1 MLHIAP
7 RARVA
12 LSSHSVDIFKL
23 GGTIVQDVMASA
35 TQVLGAQVI
44 DLTRGKVILLVAQP
58 GREFIWDSR
67 FLPASRL
74 GS

>member
-44 DLTRGKVILLVAQP
+44 DLTRAV
-58 GREFIWDSR
+58 WDLNAHQCGR
-67 FLPASRL
+67 FLGFRATQSR
-74 GS
+74 